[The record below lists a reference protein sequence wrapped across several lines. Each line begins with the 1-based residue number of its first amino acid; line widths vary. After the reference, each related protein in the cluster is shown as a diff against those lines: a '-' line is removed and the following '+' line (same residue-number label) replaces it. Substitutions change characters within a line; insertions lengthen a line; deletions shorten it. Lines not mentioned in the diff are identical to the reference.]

1 MKKILLLLLLVGCTS
16 EPIEPVTECIC
27 EKVIYTEQKQQEEA
41 SEIWYLNR
49 TEVERLPVDCQDE
62 TDFAPTGEVLESFRI
77 ECQ

>member
-16 EPIEPVTECIC
+16 EPTEPVTECIC
-27 EKVIYTEQKQQEEA
+27 EKVIYIEEKYQNEA
-41 SEIWYLNR
+41 DDNWYLNR

-77 ECQ
+77 ECE